1 MPTPD
6 PYGES
11 CALAASVGGRG
22 ARARPLPPLSQSGS
36 RITRSRRLHDQSA
49 VSTAERRAS
58 IESTIRCGGFDS
70 APSFRKTILT

>member
-6 PYGES
+6 MES
-11 CALAASVGGRG
+11 HAHSPRASGGV
-22 ARARPLPPLSQSGS
+22 ARARALPPLSQSGS